1 MTPAMPVQEDD
12 KMESL
17 QPKRVQDSVAEE
29 IQLVLAQHL
38 NGDDRL
44 FGGQLTAWI
53 DILAGVVARRHCGKN
68 VTTACIDNLRFRKAA
83 HGNDIIVLKG
93 RITHVG
99 HTSME
104 VRVDTY
110 IEDITGLREQINT
123 AYLVMVALDENE
135 KPTPVP
141 PLILETEQEKIAWEA
156 AERRQ
161 ELRRQRRIEQF

>member
-1 MTPAMPVQEDD
+1 MKLAAQTCAMT
-12 KMESL
+12 L
-17 QPKRVQDSVAEE
+17 LPKN
-29 IQLVLAQHL
+29 QLVLRSIS
-38 NGDDRL
+38 GYDRL
-44 FGGQLTAWI
+44 FGGQLVAWI

-93 RITHVG
+93 HITHVG
-99 HTSME
+99 NTSME

-135 KPTPVP
+135 NPSPVP
-141 PLILETEQEKIAWEA
+141 PLILETEQERMAWEA